1 MGRAQHAGSQYR
13 SHIHSTS
20 IPHPQASP
28 KPQSTRP
35 HSTGKH
41 ARTHTC
47 ARARPHAAFARHQ
60 IKRCARAR
68 PHAAFARHQIKRWGQ
83 GNRTSTASSGAGR
96 AVRVRCDAADRA
108 APAPEA
114 AAAQKRGR
122 RARRRIGAHL
132 MLSGG
137 PGRKT
142 SAAEP
147 AYGGGKCG
155 AGAAE
160 SAWQAEGAAAAAVRH
175 WRELQARLWSITS
188 AAKFDCTRD
197 FTVQAWKLLK
207 IVFLTCFFQKGVQ
220 NQPFDNVLRKN
231 LQRCCGRGT
240 AAAGRLGLEIA
251 REQTIGS
258 FPNLH
263 QSVDPVPGKESKE
276 KNPFQI

>member
-1 MGRAQHAGSQYR
+1 MPPEREPLLGKTHLVLFR
-13 SHIHSTS
+13 S
-20 IPHPQASP
+20 IPASACP
-28 KPQSTRP
+28 RAGPALGASTKIANRI
-35 HSTGKH
+35 
-41 ARTHTC
+41 ARTAL
-47 ARARPHAAFARHQ
+47 ARD
-60 IKRCARAR
+60 
-68 PHAAFARHQIKRWGQ
+68 QIKRWGQ
-83 GNRTSTASSGAGR
+83 VSRTSTASSGAGR

-197 FTVQAWKLLK
+197 FTV
-207 IVFLTCFFQKGVQ
+207 
-220 NQPFDNVLRKN
+220 R
-231 LQRCCGRGT
+231 RGN
-240 AAAGRLGLEIA
+240 
-251 REQTIGS
+251 
-258 FPNLH
+258 F
-263 QSVDPVPGKESKE
+263 
-276 KNPFQI
+276 

>member
-1 MGRAQHAGSQYR
+1 MPPEREPLLGKTHLVLFR
-13 SHIHSTS
+13 S
-20 IPHPQASP
+20 IPASACP
-28 KPQSTRP
+28 RAGPALGASTKIANRI
-35 HSTGKH
+35 
-41 ARTHTC
+41 ART
-47 ARARPHAAFARHQ
+47 AL
-60 IKRCARAR
+60 
-68 PHAAFARHQIKRWGQ
+68 ARHQIKRWGQ
-83 GNRTSTASSGAGR
+83 VSRTSTASSGAGR
-96 AVRVRCDAADRA
+96 AVWVRCDAADRA

-175 WRELQARLWSITS
+175 WRELQARLWSIAS
-188 AAKFDCTRD
+188 AAQFDCTRD
-197 FTVQAWKLLK
+197 FTVQACKLLK

-276 KNPFQI
+276 KNPFSNLT